1 MRLTARRER
10 EVLARLAKG
19 EGLLPLEKGDPGEPD
34 AATVAGW
41 LADPANG
48 RFAQAWRRTSAL
60 RADRWMEEAI
70 ALADQAEADSAPS
83 VQKAKLQV
91 EVRRWACERV
101 AAALRANAED
111 QAVPTTSGQALRPRT
126 SGDTGG
132 EGTESAGQVDTDH
145 LSRVVAGAYAYLRRQ
160 ALEEATDKPADQG

>member
-19 EGLLPLEKGDPGEPD
+19 EGLLPLDQGDPDQPD

-41 LADPANG
+41 LADPAHD
-48 RFAQAWRRTSAL
+48 RFARAWARTSAL

-101 AAALRANAED
+101 AAALRAPAEER
-111 QAVPTTSGQALRPRT
+111 AATTASAQTLRTP
-126 SGDTGG
+126 GG
-132 EGTESAGQVDTDH
+132 TNTAGAEIDSAEPVDTDR

-160 ALEEATDKPADQG
+160 ALEEGAGKPEDQG